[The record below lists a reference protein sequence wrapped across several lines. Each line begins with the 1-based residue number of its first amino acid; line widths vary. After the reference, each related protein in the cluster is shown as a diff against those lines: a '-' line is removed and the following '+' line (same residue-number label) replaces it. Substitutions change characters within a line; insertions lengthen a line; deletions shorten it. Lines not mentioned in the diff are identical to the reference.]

1 MDTAG
6 LQSAK
11 ALTRRVT
18 PELSFEEP
26 RKIGVSLPF
35 QIHLLPTLFS
45 LPFHLKKKRKFVNF
59 KY

>member
-45 LPFHLKKKRKFVNF
+45 LPFH
-59 KY
+59 